1 MNTPLQQWYDQVEKL
16 HVQIRQIAST
26 RFTFTEQE
34 NEAFSQIV
42 ALRRQ
47 IATIETP
54 EAAQPARAALLNS
67 IDTLL
72 YHLTRGVPSQQRV
85 DAFVASNY
93 FYGEYRGWLLAH
105 HVNMTSV
112 ELGFTYPR
120 HDD

>member
-1 MNTPLQQWYDQVEKL
+1 MNPHLQHWYDQVEKL
-16 HVQIRQIAST
+16 HLQIRQIASAS
-26 RFTFTEQE
+26 FTFTEQE
-34 NEAFSQIV
+34 NQAFSQIV

-72 YHLTRGVPSQQRV
+72 YHLMRGVPGQQRV

-93 FYGEYRGWLLAH
+93 FYGEYRGYLLAH
-105 HVNMTSV
+105 HVSLPPV

-120 HDD
+120 HD